1 MQVPPRIA
9 PPKRAAR
16 TIAAL
21 GLALLGLT
29 LPGVQN
35 RAAADPVPTAAP
47 AFRALAGHIP
57 PAVAQAQAVAA
68 LDSARPL
75 SLALTLPLRRQDELA
90 DLLRGLAD
98 PSDARYGQFL
108 MPQQF
113 ADRFGPTQADYDRAI
128 AYARSVGLTVV
139 ATHPGRTVLDVAASA
154 GQAER
159 AFGLHLLVY
168 QRRRDGRYFYAP
180 DAEPRVPSALAAVVS
195 GIVGLDNAAQWH
207 PHSRVRPAS
216 ALSSFLDPY
225 AQPLA
230 TGSGPGGGLTP
241 SDIKTA
247 YNLAGVPQTGAG
259 QTLALFELDGYK
271 AADIT
276 AYESSFGL
284 PAVPLQNVLID
295 GYSGASGSGAGEV
308 TLDIELQAALAP
320 GAAKILVY
328 EGPNSSAGVVD
339 TYTRIATDNLAKS
352 ISTSWGEAE
361 NSAGASARNAEN
373 TAFQQMAAQGQS
385 IFAASGDSG
394 ADDNGSTLSVDDPAS
409 QPYMTGV
416 GGTSLTTSGAGGVY
430 SSEKTWNGGSISV
443 GAGGGGISTVWTIP
457 SYQSGVAGSAASKGS
472 TTMRNVPDVSLD
484 ADPNTGYAIYFGG
497 QWVVYGGTSCAAPLW
512 SAFTALV
519 NQQRA
524 ANGQGTLGFA
534 NTLLYSTAQS
544 ANYTADFHDIADG
557 STNLFYPAVT
567 GYDDA
572 TGLGT
577 FNGANLLAAL
587 SGGGSAPPT
596 VPAAPTGLKATA
608 GIAQVA
614 LTWTGGTG
622 ATSYN
627 VYRSTTLGAEGSAP
641 YKTGLTATSYT
652 DTGLTA
658 GTTYFY
664 QVAAVNSA
672 GTSAKSAEVSA
683 TPTAQ
688 TTAAQLLGN
697 PGFENGS
704 ASPAP
709 WTASAGVIDNSAG
722 EPAHSGTWKAWLNGY
737 GSAHTDTLSQTVT
750 LPATLTTATLG
761 FYLHIDTAETTKT
774 SAYDTLKVQIR
785 NSNGTV
791 LATLATYS
799 NLNAAAGYTLKTFN
813 VAAYKGQTIQVYL
826 VGTEDSSL
834 QTSFVVDDFALNVQ

>member
-1 MQVPPRIA
+1 
-9 PPKRAAR
+9 
-16 TIAAL
+16 
-21 GLALLGLT
+21 
-29 LPGVQN
+29 
-35 RAAADPVPTAAP
+35 
-47 AFRALAGHIP
+47 
-57 PAVAQAQAVAA
+57 
-68 LDSARPL
+68 
-75 SLALTLPLRRQDELA
+75 
-90 DLLRGLAD
+90 
-98 PSDARYGQFL
+98 
-108 MPQQF
+108 
-113 ADRFGPTQADYDRAI
+113 
-128 AYARSVGLTVV
+128 
-139 ATHPGRTVLDVAASA
+139 
-154 GQAER
+154 
-159 AFGLHLLVY
+159 
-168 QRRRDGRYFYAP
+168 
-180 DAEPRVPSALAAVVS
+180 
-195 GIVGLDNAAQWH
+195 
-207 PHSRVRPAS
+207 
-216 ALSSFLDPY
+216 
-225 AQPLA
+225 
-230 TGSGPGGGLTP
+230 
-241 SDIKTA
+241 
-247 YNLAGVPQTGAG
+247 
-259 QTLALFELDGYK
+259 
-271 AADIT
+271 
-276 AYESSFGL
+276 
-284 PAVPLQNVLID
+284 
-295 GYSGASGSGAGEV
+295 
-308 TLDIELQAALAP
+308 
-320 GAAKILVY
+320 
-328 EGPNSSAGVVD
+328 
-339 TYTRIATDNLAKS
+339 
-352 ISTSWGEAE
+352 
-361 NSAGASARNAEN
+361 
-373 TAFQQMAAQGQS
+373 
-385 IFAASGDSG
+385 
-394 ADDNGSTLSVDDPAS
+394 
-409 QPYMTGV
+409 
-416 GGTSLTTSGAGGVY
+416 
-430 SSEKTWNGGSISV
+430 
-443 GAGGGGISTVWTIP
+443 
-457 SYQSGVAGSAASKGS
+457 
-472 TTMRNVPDVSLD
+472 MRNVPDVSLD

-544 ANYTADFHDIADG
+544 ANYTAGFHDIADG
-557 STNLFYPAVT
+557 STNLFYPAAT

-608 GIAQVA
+608 GIAQIA

-688 TTAAQLLGN
+688 TTAAQILGN